1 MGYFGIPFRNGVPI
15 GLGSI
20 VGFGSSAE
28 APAPPAGFAVLP
40 AAGTPSYSVTTTVLD
55 SAGTSYTVSTT
66 VRDSAGT
73 AYTPI

>member
-20 VGFGSSAE
+20 VGFGS
-28 APAPPAGFAVLP
+28 PAPPAGFAVLP

>member
-1 MGYFGIPFRNGVPI
+1 MSLAFGLALPHWQILSGQ
-15 GLGSI
+15 
-20 VGFGSSAE
+20 A
-28 APAPPAGFAVLP
+28 APPATGFAVLP

>member
-28 APAPPAGFAVLP
+28 PAGFAVLP